1 MPIIF
6 SIGIA
11 FVVCF
16 RIGTYSLYRV
26 SLSYW
31 RYMSANTLLYQGLA
45 AANYYNLPR
54 DLSWMNSKN
63 HEHSDRDG
71 HVLGYICNIKIH
83 SSKANGIVFA
93 TAPNSWKMRNSFRKW
108 HAYRNLMFSEAGVS
122 ESEKGRYGKTIR
134 PYLDASMKSG
144 TIKDP
149 VGWDISGTPPTQT
162 QEWSYTQIAAAPG
175 FDKAAVGTEGAAAVD
190 VYDLN
195 ICGSNQA
202 DVTTTLGTEYYT
214 AVGMIH
220 SYNQDRQEVITSTL
234 DSQTVEGHNN
244 PLALLKQGGAV
255 SGGEVMDIVQDQ
267 ELEAPPY
274 DITDDGWS
282 TQLYNAD
289 IMQISPGFDGT
300 SSVPALRQT
309 QVFVPAG
316 LLKISAADNTD
327 SSAAVLIEV
336 LGIVRCKDMA

>member
-1 MPIIF
+1 
-6 SIGIA
+6 
-11 FVVCF
+11 
-16 RIGTYSLYRV
+16 
-26 SLSYW
+26 
-31 RYMSANTLLYQGLA
+31 MSQNTLGYYQLENGTQ
-45 AANYYNLPR
+45 YINLCR

-63 HEHSDRDG
+63 HEHTDRDG
-71 HVLGYICNIKIH
+71 HVVGYICNIKVH
-83 SSKANGIVFA
+83 GSVANTISFGV
-93 TAPNSWKMRNSFRKW
+93 APNTWKMRNAFRKW
-108 HAYRNLMFSEAGVS
+108 HAYRDMMFTEAGVT

-134 PYLDASMKSG
+134 PFLDASMKSG
-144 TIKDP
+144 SIRDP

-175 FDKAAVGTEGAAAVD
+175 FDQNAVGTEGAAAVD

-220 SYNQDRQEVITSTL
+220 SYNQDRQEVVTPVI

-244 PLALLKQGGAV
+244 PLALLRQGGGT

-274 DITDDGWS
+274 DITDNGFSTKPVVCDFIQLNPGYDGS
-282 TQLYNAD
+282 
-289 IMQISPGFDGT
+289 
-300 SSVPALRQT
+300 SSVPTLKST
-309 QVFVPAG
+309 QIFVPAG
-316 LLKISAADNTD
+316 LLSVITSAADT
-327 SSAAVLIEV
+327 SASMIIDVVGMVL
-336 LGIVRCKDMA
+336 CKDMA